1 MRRRLPVCHH
11 DLHASVLPA
20 GRARRFALSGLT
32 MGSLLTQIIRLLRP
46 WHWIKNGFVLAPIP
60 FALAVGAKLDPSVFA
75 VGLLGFCLIN
85 SAMYAFNDV
94 RDAEADRHSPSKRS
108 RPVAS
113 GAVSPRLALVLATL
127 LALVG
132 LALCWLTGIRAA
144 IVLSLIYLVA
154 NLAYSLGAKHVPI
167 LDVFLL
173 SSGYLIR
180 VILGCALVGAVP
192 SNWLL
197 LCSSMLALF
206 LAFGKRRADLA
217 AGLTSDHRPALAGY
231 TLGFLDSALSIS
243 AGIALFAYALYSQ
256 ESPAF
261 IEGREL
267 VGLPFVAFG
276 ILDYLRAAV
285 VEGAGGSPVEMVYR
299 SRTLQLCVLGWA
311 IATAWSFGISLPI
324 TWPW

>member
-1 MRRRLPVCHH
+1 M
-11 DLHASVLPA
+11 
-20 GRARRFALSGLT
+20 
-32 MGSLLTQIIRLLRP
+32 LTQIFRLLRP
-46 WHWIKNGFVLAPIP
+46 WHWIKNGFVLAPVP
-60 FALAVGAKLDPSVFA
+60 FALAVCAELDPGVFA
-75 VGLLGFCLIN
+75 LGLLGFCLIN
-85 SAMYAFNDV
+85 SATYAFNDV

-113 GAVSPRLALVLATL
+113 GAVSPRLALTLAALLTL
-127 LALVG
+127 LG
-132 LALCWLTGIRAA
+132 FALCWLSGYRAA
-144 IVLSLIYLVA
+144 IVLSLIYLAA

-173 SSGYLIR
+173 SSGYVIR

-231 TLGFLDSALSIS
+231 TIGFLDSAISIS
-243 AGIALFAYALYSQ
+243 AGMAMFAYALYSQ

-261 IEGREL
+261 VEGREL

-276 ILDYLRAAV
+276 LLDYLRAAV
-285 VEGAGGSPVEMVYR
+285 VEGAGGSPVEMAYR
-299 SRTLQLCVLGWA
+299 SRSLQLCVVGWA
-311 IATAWSFGISLPI
+311 IATAWSFGISVPSALP
-324 TWPW
+324 W